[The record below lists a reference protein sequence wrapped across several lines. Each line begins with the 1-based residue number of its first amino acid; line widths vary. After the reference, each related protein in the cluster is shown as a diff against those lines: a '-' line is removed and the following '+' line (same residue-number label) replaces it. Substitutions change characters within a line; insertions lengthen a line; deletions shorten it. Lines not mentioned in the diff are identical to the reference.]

1 MFGGGLTAAKGAS
14 VVGTDATVSDGPFR
28 GKQTLVGGFAVVEV
42 PSSEQAL
49 EWAAKFAV
57 ACRCAQE
64 VRAFVPDA

>member
-1 MFGGGLTAAKGAS
+1 
-14 VVGTDATVSDGPFR
+14 VSDGPFR

-42 PSSEQAL
+42 PSRERAL